1 MQPGPHSGQAVSA
14 AGWIPMRVLIVD
26 DHDAVRAGVLKLF
39 EEEPDVHAEGVAGGQ
54 EAVLASRRDAIDV
67 VVVDYQLAHGE
78 DGLAV
83 ITDIR
88 RLADPP
94 RVLLYSAYADAPLG
108 VLALLAGA
116 DGLLSKGTLGLD
128 LVQAVRDV
136 WAGRRRWP
144 RLPGPIVAGIGA
156 RLPAADQPLFRMWVD
171 GARDAEVG
179 RALGLT
185 ADELELRR
193 AEILGVLAAPPGL
206 ALVGT

>member
-1 MQPGPHSGQAVSA
+1 
-14 AGWIPMRVLIVD
+14 MRG
-26 DHDAVRAGVLKLF
+26 A
-39 EEEPDVHAEGVAGGQ
+39 GVAGGH

-78 DGLAV
+78 DGLTVTA
-83 ITDIR
+83 DLR

-108 VLALLAGA
+108 VLGLLAGA
-116 DGLLSKGTLGLD
+116 DGLLNKGTLGLD
-128 LVQAVRDV
+128 LIQAIRDV

-144 RLPGPIVAGIGA
+144 RLPGSIVDGIGA
-156 RLPAADQPLFRMWVD
+156 RLPDGDRPLFRMLVD
-171 GARDAEVG
+171 GATDAEAG